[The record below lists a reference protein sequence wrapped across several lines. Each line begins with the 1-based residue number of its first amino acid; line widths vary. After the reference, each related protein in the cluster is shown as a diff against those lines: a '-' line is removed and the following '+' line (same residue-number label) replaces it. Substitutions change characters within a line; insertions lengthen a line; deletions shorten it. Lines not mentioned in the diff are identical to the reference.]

1 MIHHLIEK
9 SRIRSHEIHDRC
21 YRVHNVSMSTLLMRL
36 CEFDKRQSSSFENLN
51 YQSIS
56 VKIIKNDDFKI
67 DVLKTDDFKTIAFE
81 NDDSSKN
88 DNFKISDFSDDDFS
102 DETSTFRRR
111 A

>member
-1 MIHHLIEK
+1 
-9 SRIRSHEIHDRC
+9 
-21 YRVHNVSMSTLLMRL
+21 MRL

-67 DVLKTDDFKTIAFE
+67 DVLKTDDFKIIAFE

-111 A
+111 AWIACKLVSNNIWILMRLRRIC